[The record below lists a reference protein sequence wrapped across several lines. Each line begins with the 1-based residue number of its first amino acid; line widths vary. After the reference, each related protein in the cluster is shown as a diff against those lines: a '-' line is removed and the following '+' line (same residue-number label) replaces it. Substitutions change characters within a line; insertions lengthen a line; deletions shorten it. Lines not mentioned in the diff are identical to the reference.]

1 MNACIADMFVDTT
14 IVHLGLAGSFLLLSD
29 FIVVGVLTRFS
40 LACAGTKASTRSEY
54 YIKLSILLETNCWL
68 VVSSTSYYYIS

>member
-54 YIKLSILLETNCWL
+54 YI
-68 VVSSTSYYYIS
+68 